1 MALKFIIFPYF
12 CRAMS
17 RYIDIHTH
25 RNENLHLSPR
35 AEGRHP
41 WEAELEEKIFISSK
55 AEVIGEIGLD
65 FACSVSRERQEEVFL
80 KQLTIAQE
88 RGCAVVL
95 HCVKAFEQIM
105 KILDSFTLRAVIF
118 HGFIGSAQQA
128 QRALAKGYYLSF
140 GERCNK
146 SPKTIE
152 ALKVTPLDRIFVES
166 DESTTPIE
174 QIYSLIANLRGVK
187 SEELIEAIEN
197 NYNRIF
203 SHDER

>member
-1 MALKFIIFPYF
+1 MFLLSFVININNQYKDKYF
-12 CRAMS
+12 NNT
-17 RYIDIHTH
+17 Y
-25 RNENLHLSPR
+25 LS
-35 AEGRHP
+35 
-41 WEAELEEKIFISSK
+41 FN
-55 AEVIGEIGLD
+55 
-65 FACSVSRERQEEVFL
+65 
-80 KQLTIAQE
+80 
-88 RGCAVVL
+88 
-95 HCVKAFEQIM
+95 
-105 KILDSFTLRAVIF
+105 
-118 HGFIGSAQQA
+118 
-128 QRALAKGYYLSF
+128 KGYYLSF

>member
-1 MALKFIIFPYF
+1 
-12 CRAMS
+12 MS

-25 RNENLHLSPR
+25 RNENLHLSPS

-41 WEAELEEKIFISSK
+41 WEAELEEKIIISSK

-65 FACSVSRERQEEVFL
+65 FACSVNREKQEEVFL

-95 HCVKAFEQIM
+95 HCVKAFEHTINLLL
-105 KILDSFTLRAVIF
+105 KYSLKAIVF

-128 QRALAKGYYLSF
+128 EGAIEKGYFLSF
-140 GERCNK
+140 GANTSR

-152 ALKVTPLDRIFVES
+152 ALRNTPISNIFAET
-166 DESTTPIE
+166 DEGPETIE
-174 QIYSLIANLRGVK
+174 QIYKMIASIRGITIEMLID
-187 SEELIEAIEN
+187 AIKEN
-197 NYNRIF
+197 YERIF
-203 SHDER
+203 NDNGI